1 MKKGRVIT
9 LVYSSELGST
19 WTLGKQTVRN
29 GDEVCCHVRHR
40 MPSKNPCTISS
51 YVCLI
56 AATREVRLAMGT
68 ICSWGMWFGHDPTA
82 FSKLQSGTLAC
93 GRARSI
99 SWNIAHCCGALQRT
113 GGGAVR
119 RREWLPF
126 ASKIR
131 QHTRA
136 YHLTMTEL
144 VLSLFARMPPPQ
156 RVIHAIRGGRS
167 VRWCFFTT
175 FETTGTICAAEHRSG
190 AEPR

>member
-1 MKKGRVIT
+1 MNT

-19 WTLGKQTVRN
+19 WTLGKQTVRK
-29 GDEVCCHVRHR
+29 GDEVCRHMRHR
-40 MPSKNPCTISS
+40 MPSKNPYTISS
-51 YVCLI
+51 FVFLI

-82 FSKLQSGTLAC
+82 FSKPQSGTLAC

-99 SWNIAHCCGALQRT
+99 SWDIAHCCGALQRT

-126 ASKIR
+126 ACKIR

-136 YHLTMTEL
+136 HHLTMTEL
-144 VLSLFARMPPPQ
+144 VLSLFARMPPNQ
-156 RVIHAIRGGRS
+156 RVIHAIRHGRS
-167 VRWCFFTT
+167 VWWCLFTT
-175 FETTGTICAAEHRSG
+175 FKTTDRIGAAKHRAG
-190 AEPR
+190 AEPW